1 MITVIEFKADH
12 LKALNIQQRQ
22 AYFREYLTDENL
34 KSLED
39 APGDAYTVMDGDEV
53 IAVAGVMSYGDGRGL
68 AWSYLSNVIGNRML
82 PLTKAVKRFLSI
94 ANYRRIEMVVDCDFT
109 QAHRWAKALGFTM
122 EAERMKAYGMTGK
135 DCSLYAMVKG

>member
-12 LKALNIQQRQ
+12 LKALNIQKRQ

-34 KSLED
+34 KSLES
-39 APGDAYTVMDGDEV
+39 APGDAYSVMDGDEV

-68 AWSYLSNVIGNRML
+68 AWSYISDVIGSRML
-82 PLTKAVKRFLSI
+82 AMTKAVKRFLSL
-94 ANYRRIEMVVDCDFT
+94 ADYRRIEMIVDCDFE
-109 QAHRWAKALGFTM
+109 QAHRWARVLGFRM
-122 EAERMKAYGMTGK
+122 EAERMKAYGMDGR